1 MTTLLRRRPTTRPR
15 SQPARAD
22 GFTLVELIIALSVM
36 ALVLVAVFSTFF
48 RSQHVGQTMSNAVNL
63 RQGVRGANQL
73 LERELRMAG
82 SGWGRIALDR
92 YKPGGTDSI
101 FAVNFG
107 PGGAALCDSVS
118 LIGGWTA
125 ATTLRSVMVS
135 PWSGLAVA
143 SATGFAVGDLVVVTN
158 GASAHMFQVT
168 AVVASPAQLTNASS
182 STYNPPSGNNL
193 ANWPAG
199 GYAIGAQ
206 VYRASWVSYKIDSTT
221 FRRSALVRREFGGT
235 PQLVAYDVSG
245 FQVRY
250 RMQDGSTTRSPTD
263 LHMVDEIVP
272 TLWTRLAERG
282 RPTQVDSVW
291 AAVRP
296 RTF

>member
-1 MTTLLRRRPTTRPR
+1 MRTAR
-15 SQPARAD
+15 SRSPLSGSS
-22 GFTLVELIIALSVM
+22 GFSLIELIIALSVM
-36 ALVLVAVFSTFF
+36 GVVLIAVFSTFF
-48 RSQHVGQTMSNAVNL
+48 RSQNVGQTMSATVNL

-92 YKPGGTDSI
+92 YKPGGTDSV

-107 PGGAALCDSVS
+107 PGGTAQCDSIG

-125 ATTLRSVMVS
+125 ATTLSAVM
-135 PWSGLAVA
+135 P
-143 SATGFAVGDLVVVTN
+143 SATTNLSVTSAVGFAVSDLVVVTN
-158 GASAHMFQVT
+158 GSSAHMYQVT
-168 AVVASPAQLTNASS
+168 AVQLSPGLLTIASTSP
-182 STYNPPSGNNL
+182 YNPPTGGTL

-199 GYAIGAQ
+199 GYASGAP
-206 VYRASWVSYKIDSTT
+206 VYRASWVTYKIDSTT
-221 FRRSALVRREFGGT
+221 FRRSALVRSTFGGT

-250 RMQDGSTTRSPTD
+250 RMQDGTTTRSPSD

-272 TLWTRLAERG
+272 VIWTRQTVRG
-282 RPTQVDSVW
+282 RATLVESVW
-291 AAVRP
+291 AVVRP

>member
-1 MTTLLRRRPTTRPR
+1 MTARPR
-15 SQPARAD
+15 NLLARAH
-22 GFTLVELIIALSVM
+22 GFSLIELLIGLSVM
-36 ALVLVAVFSTFF
+36 GLVLIAVFSTFF
-48 RSQHVGQTMSNAVNL
+48 RSQRVGQTMSAAVTL

-82 SGWGRIALDR
+82 SGWGRLALDR
-92 YKPGGTDSI
+92 YKPGGTDSV

-107 PGGAALCDSVS
+107 PGGTSQCDSIS

-125 ATTLRSVMVS
+125 ATTLRAGMATPSTAIPVTSTVGFSVN
-135 PWSGLAVA
+135 
-143 SATGFAVGDLVVVTN
+143 DLVVVTN

-168 AVVASPAQLTNASS
+168 AVQASPGLLTNASTS
-182 STYNPPSGNNL
+182 SYNPPVGANL

-199 GYAIGAQ
+199 GYAIGAH

-250 RMQDGSTTRSPTD
+250 HMQDGSTTRNPAD
-263 LHMVDEIVP
+263 LDMVDEIVP
-272 TLWTRLAERG
+272 VLWTRLAVRG
-282 RPTQVDSVW
+282 RATQVDSVW